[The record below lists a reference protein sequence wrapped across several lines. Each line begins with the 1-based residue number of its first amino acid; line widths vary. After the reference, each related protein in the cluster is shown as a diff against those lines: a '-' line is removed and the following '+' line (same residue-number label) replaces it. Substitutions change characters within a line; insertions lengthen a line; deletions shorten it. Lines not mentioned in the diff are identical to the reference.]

1 MLTHLILLKIFE
13 GNNDR
18 HTVVSHFLIP
28 RITAQFVRIYPYKY
42 HEFGCLRVEYYG
54 CAVGKETIVTSVPR
68 QIAIEYQFIEIILI
82 IVIYVLIPTETAI
95 SVDVSWPLITTP
107 QLQKSEHCEIHL
119 HCFGQR
125 KLL

>member
-1 MLTHLILLKIFE
+1 MLTHLFLLKIFE

-68 QIAIEYQFIEIILI
+68 HIAIECQFIDIILI
-82 IVIYVLIPTETAI
+82 IAIYVLIPIETAI

-107 QLQKSEHCEIHL
+107 QLQIRTKIYW
-119 HCFGQR
+119 
-125 KLL
+125 

>member
-1 MLTHLILLKIFE
+1 MLTHLFLLKIFE

-68 QIAIEYQFIEIILI
+68 HIAIECQFIDIILI
-82 IVIYVLIPTETAI
+82 IAIYVLIPIETAT

-107 QLQKSEHCEIHL
+107 QLQIRTKIYW
-119 HCFGQR
+119 
-125 KLL
+125 